1 MAAADSIKLTYT
13 AEIADLRRK
22 LSEIPDITAAEARKA
37 VKELNK
43 SIRAATKAPSKSVN
57 RVMSQ
62 TRKSFQ
68 EAERGAS
75 RAAEAAGD
83 FDSGIQALA
92 AGLDMVDPK
101 IGQLARTAGDLAG
114 AFEGSDKI
122 GRLFSGTLSGPIVV
136 GLAVAVTALSEL
148 ENVLAESREEARK
161 LTAALDGTYQAV
173 SPERVREA
181 SAAWRAFN
189 EGVQDSR
196 LLLLQETGELSALD
210 VQQQAAI
217 ESAREAARVKRLE
230 IAAREASLKVQKQ
243 ELQDQIESGRLD
255 QEELTAA
262 LQRVAVIRSEELPAA
277 EAATEA
283 INEETAAKID
293 LINENFNEIRSRRE
307 AAEAARELEQANRDA
322 AAANRE
328 AAAEAARAAREE
340 EARLKRFKR
349 EDAAKKARV
358 EAEAAR
364 REQELADQRAH
375 EEQMAKEL
383 EDALQR
389 RADQY
394 RAHGQELISIG
405 STIGAALVDQETSL
419 QEAIGAAT
427 RSGAGAVIDEIGQLY
442 LRRAAIAAAAL
453 QFPQAA
459 AFASAA
465 ALAGV
470 AGGIA
475 ANVQIRRGGRA
486 GHRSR
491 R

>member
-1 MAAADSIKLTYT
+1 MASADNIQLTYT

-22 LSEIPDITAAEARKA
+22 LAEIPDITAAEARKA
-37 VKELNK
+37 VSELNK
-43 SIRAATKAPSKSVN
+43 AVRAAGKAQARAVK
-57 RVMSQ
+57 
-62 TRKSFQ
+62 
-68 EAERGAS
+68 GAS
-75 RAAEAAGD
+75 NFSEATAGVARSSTQAGQAVQSLALQLPD
-83 FDSGIQALA
+83 VASQLSAGAPPMQVFIQQGLQVVQSNMALA
-92 AGLDMVDPK
+92 TQA
-101 IGQLARTAGDLAG
+101 ARALAG
-114 AFEGSDKI
+114 A
-122 GRLFSGTLSGPIVV
+122 LAGPL
-136 GLAVAVTALSEL
+136 GLGIAAGVAALSEL
-148 ENVLAESREEARK
+148 ETVLHNSREEARK
-161 LTAALDGTYQAV
+161 FTEAINGSYQAL
-173 SPERVREA
+173 SPKRIQSAEA
-181 SAAWRAFN
+181 SWREFN
-189 EGVQDSR
+189 QGVEDSR

-210 VQQQAAI
+210 VQQQRAI
-217 ESAREAARVKRLE
+217 ESAREAARAKRLE
-230 IAAREASLKVQKQ
+230 IAAREAALQVQKQ

-262 LQRVAVIRSEELPAA
+262 LQRVAVIRNQELPAA

-293 LINENFNEIRSRRE
+293 LINENYNEIRSRRASADAAR
-307 AAEAARELEQANRDA
+307 AAEAAERDA
-322 AAANRE
+322 LQAARE
-328 AAAEAARAAREE
+328 RASEAARAAREE

-349 EDAAKKARV
+349 EDAEKRARL
-358 EAEAAR
+358 EAEEAR
-364 REQELADQRAH
+364 RERELQSEREHLQRLQAEQEA
-375 EEQMAKEL
+375 
-383 EDALQR
+383 ALQR